1 MIERMNVVL
10 TALAVALGLA
20 ATAPAWAAPVPIGPA
35 NSVDPT
41 ADDPTYAYTRP
52 NPDAEIGKLGNGL
65 TYGVMRRAGT
75 RQVSIILYVGA
86 GSMDETENERGVA
99 HFLEHMAFN
108 GSDHFPPG
116 TVMKRFADI
125 GVSIG
130 RDQDA
135 ETSFDNTT
143 FSLDISEITPDRL
156 DMGFAW
162 LRDVA
167 DGLLILPSEVDR
179 ERGVIMSE
187 YIGSRGAMGQI
198 AEASEGFM
206 LPGLLGP
213 KRVPIGLK
221 EVIESANAD
230 TIRHFH
236 DTWYR
241 PETAIV
247 VAVGDLPP
255 EVLKQRIIAAF
266 GSWQNPTPAPAK
278 VDLGHVDPS
287 RPTAVLVQTDSRVPP
302 TLQVCRAMDKDPDER
317 EGVASRTG
325 DFETGL
331 WESVLSTRL
340 SALAN
345 RANPPFV
352 GAEVGRDPYFD
363 AADVAC
369 LSISLR
375 DGDWKSAL
383 SAASAETRRLAK
395 YGLTDEEYE
404 QGRKA
409 LVAQVEAEVGEAPT
423 MTGAQLAQSIV
434 SNLTESGTFSTAEED
449 QRIGRLALANLTRDK
464 VDAEFNRIWTEA
476 GKPTIVLVTSQP
488 QPEAPVLS
496 AWKVAEA
503 APPPAPPSEHQG
515 HAWAYASFGPPGTVV
530 SHEVLPDIDATRIA
544 FANGV
549 RLNFKSSQNAQ
560 DRVEI
565 RIRFG
570 AGQQELA
577 ANDLPA
583 ARLGASLLREGGLG
597 KNDFED
603 TIQFCESHACDFD
616 LSVGRDAFEIGG
628 DTRPVDLDVE
638 LQLIAAYFADPGFR
652 PDLDA
657 RIPTAVHTLYELS
670 RSEPGV
676 AAALAR
682 SDALPPPRIPLL
694 PAESALDRVK
704 SADFARLLG
713 PALKNDALEVTIV
726 GDIDEA
732 TAVQAVAKTL
742 GALPPRVWKDTTR
755 PDAPRIRYPA
765 PTDQVVMATHDGS
778 PEKATVLAT
787 WPLFVWRPDKVRE
800 QRTLD
805 LLGQILQAQ
814 AIDDIRQR
822 LGKAYSPVVDL
833 ELSRGGDQ
841 GSMTVSIDTAP
852 DATAIVVGELRKIAQ
867 DLAGG
872 DITDAMLERARRPVL
887 DNGATREISNP
898 WWIEMLDGSWAHP
911 DQIAAA
917 QSWESDFETI
927 SLDEVKAEAK
937 QYLAPQPLIVVASP
951 ATQAAAAPLKPKG
964 LRPLASTDMGAM
976 ILANGRIAAWT
987 RVSAG

>member
-1 MIERMNVVL
+1 MIHRLNALL
-10 TALAVALGLA
+10 TALALGFGLA
-20 ATAPAWAAPVPIGPA
+20 AATTTWAAPAPSGPA

-41 ADDPTYAYTRP
+41 ADDPAYPYTRP
-52 NPDAEIGKLGNGL
+52 NPDAEIGKLDNGL

-86 GSMDETENERGVA
+86 GSMDETESERGVA

-156 DMGFAW
+156 DMGFTW

-213 KRVPIGLK
+213 KREPIGLK
-221 EVIESANAD
+221 DVISTVNAD

-241 PETAIV
+241 PETSIV
-247 VAVGDLPP
+247 VAVGDAPP

-266 GSWQNPTPAPAK
+266 GSWRNPTPAPAK
-278 VDLGHVDPS
+278 VDFGRVDPR
-287 RPTAVLVQTDSRVPP
+287 RPTAVLVEADSRVPP

-317 EGVASRTG
+317 EGVASRTR

-331 WESVLSTRL
+331 WQTVLSTRL
-340 SALAN
+340 SALASS
-345 RANPPFV
+345 ANPPFV
-352 GAEVGRDPYFD
+352 EAEVGRDPMFD
-363 AADVAC
+363 AAALGCV
-369 LSISLR
+369 SISLR

-383 SAASAETRRLAK
+383 AAVSAETRRLAK
-395 YGLTDEEYE
+395 YGLTEEEYE

-434 SNLTESGTFSTAEED
+434 ANLTQSGTFSTAEED
-449 QRIGRLALANLTRDK
+449 QRIGRLALADLTRDG
-464 VDAEFNRIWTEA
+464 VDAEFNRIWTAA
-476 GKPTIVLVTSQP
+476 GRPTIVLVSPQP
-488 QPEAPVLS
+488 QPDAPVLS
-496 AWKVAEA
+496 AWKLAEA
-503 APPPAPPSEHQG
+503 ATPPAPPAEHQG
-515 HAWAYASFGPPGTVV
+515 HPWAYASFGAPGAVV
-530 SHEVLPDIDATRIA
+530 SREPMPDIDATRIA

-560 DRVEI
+560 DRVAI

-577 ANDLPA
+577 AKELPA
-583 ARLGASLLREGGLG
+583 ARLGATLLREGGLG
-597 KNDFED
+597 KDDFED
-603 TIQFCESHACDFD
+603 TVRFCESHACDFE
-616 LSVGRDAFEIGG
+616 LNVGRDAFEIGG

-638 LQLIAAYFADPGFR
+638 LQLITAYLSDPGFR
-652 PDLDA
+652 PEIDA

-682 SDALPPPRIPLL
+682 GAALPPPRIPLL
-694 PAESALDRVK
+694 PAERELDRVK
-704 SADFARLLG
+704 SADFARMLG

-742 GALPPRVWKDTTR
+742 GALAPREWKDTAR
-755 PDAPRIRYPA
+755 PDAPKIRYPA
-765 PTDQVVMATHDGS
+765 PTDQVVMASHDGS

-787 WPLFVWRPDKVRE
+787 WPLFVWQPDKVRE

-852 DATAIVVGELRKIAQ
+852 DATTIVVGELRKIAQ

-872 DITDAMLERARRPVL
+872 GITEAMLERARRPVL

-898 WWIEMLDGSWAHP
+898 WWVTMLDGSWAHP
-911 DQIAAA
+911 DQITSAR
-917 QSWESDFETI
+917 SWESDFETI

-937 QYLAPQPLIVVASP
+937 QYLAPEPLIVVASP
-951 ATQAAAAPLKPKG
+951 ATQASAAPVKPKG
-964 LRPLASTDMGAM
+964 
-976 ILANGRIAAWT
+976 
-987 RVSAG
+987 